1 MAISQNFPSI
11 APSLSLNF
19 ASSRTLDPRI
29 TFTRTSSATCVGPNG
44 LLRVV
49 PANSPRFDH
58 NPITGES
65 LGLLVEEQRMNLLL
79 RSEEF
84 ETTWAA
90 SNVTP
95 TANQIAAPSG
105 TTTADLITGNAGTDI
120 KRIRQNVATT
130 SLGPWTFS
138 TWIKTNTADSAL
150 IILFDSSA
158 GGANLVR
165 TTLTFSTGAISS
177 ATASG
182 TATGASASVQNFG
195 NGWYRVSITGT
206 FVTALTSIWAE
217 VWLDGYTSTANET
230 SFYLWGAQL
239 EVGAFPT
246 SYIPTTTSTVTRSAD
261 VASITGSNFSSWY
274 RQDEGTLF
282 AAYQGREGNS
292 SKRVFTF
299 TDDSFSNNAW
309 LIASNSIG
317 SQANYWQVQAGGV
330 VQAELGSGA
339 YSAVPQLSAAAYR
352 ADDFG
357 FSKNGGAPLTDTSGS
372 IPVVNTLRIG
382 AGPANTAILNGTIR
396 QLAYWPTRLSNEI
409 LQTLTK

>member
-11 APSLSLNF
+11 SPSLSLNF

-49 PANSPRFDH
+49 PANAPRFDH
-58 NPITGES
+58 NPETGES
-65 LGLLVEEQRMNLLL
+65 LGLLVEEARTNLLL

-84 ETTWAA
+84 DNAYWTNQDTAPTVTANAEISPRGDLTADRMTFGAA
-90 SNVTP
+90 SSRRISSNVSVS
-95 TANQIAAPSG
+95 I
-105 TTTADLITGNAGTDI
+105 
-120 KRIRQNVATT
+120 
-130 SLGPWTFS
+130 GPQYTFS
-138 TWIKTNTADSAL
+138 VFAKSVGPTNNKFRLAFFDTAVQHNSSEFVASSSSWQRFSFTFTSAATSSGAFAQ
-150 IILFDSSA
+150 IRNNFDSI
-158 GGANLVR
+158 ANDLY
-165 TTLTFSTGAISS
+165 F
-177 ATASG
+177 
-182 TATGASASVQNFG
+182 
-195 NGWYRVSITGT
+195 
-206 FVTALTSIWAE
+206 
-217 VWLDGYTSTANET
+217 
-230 SFYLWGAQL
+230 WGAQL

-274 RQDEGTLF
+274 RQDEGTIF